1 MGMLKDDYDINIIG
15 RQDYA
20 DFPEGSGEITLNTTG
35 SYTHRG
41 GARFIAYK
49 EYDEENPKA
58 SYTSVLKVEPGKVT
72 MMRSG
77 SATRLILEQGKRHL
91 CLYDTGYG
99 TFLLSIC
106 TDTIENAIT
115 PDGGSLNIE
124 YSLEV
129 DNAQVSDNIFYIE
142 VKAAGLLAPGL
153 AN

>member
-35 SYTHRG
+35 SYTRRG

-49 EYDEENPKA
+49 EYDEETPKV
-58 SYTSVLKVEPGKVT
+58 SCTSVLKVEPGKVT

-99 TFLLSIC
+99 TMTVGVFTSSLSSSLGEQGGRIDIQY
-106 TDTIENAIT
+106 TLDIDSNLSSSNEIT
-115 PDGGSLNIE
+115 VEIKPRR
-124 YSLEV
+124 
-129 DNAQVSDNIFYIE
+129 QT
-142 VKAAGLLAPGL
+142 GLRI
-153 AN
+153 